1 MPSLPDP
8 KVLRLPRTDVDSDFV
23 LINIEQFGSDLLDLK
38 LVGTD
43 GSSPFVTHLR
53 QNQIHKLQASTSQT
67 DSGHWQSILSAVLL
81 QSIPNDPTLTGV
93 EAVANVSSSQ
103 LTITIRNKISGIT
116 VPSHHNSFT
125 RLYTDIRS
133 NDLAQS
139 LLTRMTTKMFSY
151 TTGRA
156 LR

>member
-43 GSSPFVTHLR
+43 GTSPFVTHLC
-53 QNQIHKLQASTSQT
+53 QDQIHKLQSSTSQS
-67 DSGHWQSILSAVLL
+67 DSDHWQSIMSAVLL

-116 VPSHHNSFT
+116 VHSHHNSFT

-151 TTGRA
+151 MTGRA

>member
-23 LINIEQFGSDLLDLK
+23 LVNIEQSGSDLLDLK

-43 GSSPFVTHLR
+43 GISPFVTHLR
-53 QNQIHKLQASTSQT
+53 QNQIHKLQASTSQS
-67 DSGHWQSILSAVLL
+67 DLNHWQSILSAVLL
-81 QSIPNDPTLTGV
+81 QSIPNDPTLAGV

-116 VPSHHNSFT
+116 VQFRSNSF
-125 RLYTDIRS
+125 Y
-133 NDLAQS
+133 S
-139 LLTRMTTKMFSY
+139 LCILISVATTWRYHF
-151 TTGRA
+151 GQG
-156 LR
+156 